1 LDHPIR
7 DEVNRG
13 PKPTSPSTSLTS
25 NFTGRLA
32 VPMARHSG
40 TAVGDHILFVVPVQR
55 HGGWQMVR

>member
-25 NFTGRLA
+25 DFTGRLA
-32 VPMARHSG
+32 VPMAAHSG
-40 TAVGDHILFVVPVQR
+40 TAVGDHIPFVVPVQR